1 MSARHYPQIPTLAL
15 AITFT
20 LATLAAPLAAEAQLC
35 LRLQRGP
42 ASEYGRLCRDD
53 EGPRAR
59 RSPPDAANVGC
70 AQHGVLA
77 FRADSSSRD
86 ASYRRRRSMYSSNSR
101 AVNFSLPSK
110 ASLYPSLRRRCF
122 R

>member
-42 ASEYGRLCRDD
+42 ASEYGSLCRDD
-53 EGPRAR
+53 KGHGRGDHRRMALMSAALRATMR
-59 RSPPDAANVGC
+59 RS
-70 AQHGVLA
+70 L
-77 FRADSSSRD
+77 
-86 ASYRRRRSMYSSNSR
+86 
-101 AVNFSLPSK
+101 
-110 ASLYPSLRRRCF
+110 
-122 R
+122 